1 MDICRSIDNEQSLN
15 AFGLIN
21 CDEPSV
27 KDEIEL
33 AKLFSELNGNP
44 QSLTLSFQRNYDK
57 WLGYMLISFLN
68 KNAANHPK
76 IDNPIANEQIGS
88 IYDVINKMIT
98 DLNI

>member
-1 MDICRSIDNEQSLN
+1 
-15 AFGLIN
+15 
-21 CDEPSV
+21 
-27 KDEIEL
+27 
-33 AKLFSELNGNP
+33 
-44 QSLTLSFQRNYDK
+44 
-57 WLGYMLISFLN
+57 MLISFLN